1 MGVDGSVSRYLFDE
15 PGERRNRKHT
25 VKRAKELRRNM
36 TEAEKLLWSRI
47 RRDQIDG
54 LPFRKQVPI
63 RPYIADFACLPIKLV
78 IEVDG
83 GQHDA
88 RKAQDDART
97 AWLESQDH
105 RVLRFWNNDVLGN
118 IDGVLQVIV
127 GVVRE
132 MRSSRG

>member
-1 MGVDGSVSRYLFDE
+1 
-15 PGERRNRKHT
+15 
-25 VKRAKELRRNM
+25 VKRAKTLRRKM
-36 TEAEKLLWSRI
+36 TEAEKPLWSKI

-63 RPYIADFACLPIKLV
+63 GPYVADFGCLPIRLV

-83 GQHDA
+83 GQHDE

-97 AWLESQDH
+97 AWLERQGY

-118 IDGVLQVIV
+118 TDGVLQVILATC
-127 GVVRE
+127 RAL

>member
-1 MGVDGSVSRYLFDE
+1 MSRYLFEE
-15 PGERRNRKHT
+15 PGERRNRTGT
-25 VKRAKELRRNM
+25 VKRAKTLRREM
-36 TEAEKLLWSRI
+36 TEAEKLLWSKI

-63 RPYIADFACLPIKLV
+63 GPYVADFGCLPIRLV

-83 GQHDA
+83 GQHDE

-97 AWLESQDH
+97 AWLERQGY

-118 IDGVLQVIV
+118 TDGVLQVILATC
-127 GVVRE
+127 RAL